1 MFSKSTRNKLALYFS
16 AMIALQG
23 YVLWQARQSIPL
35 GLPDFSIFYTAGQI
49 VRDGHGGRLYDDALQ
64 ESLQRSF
71 SPQLALLGSI
81 PFLLRRRLGTLAKA
95 PL

>member
-1 MFSKSTRNKLALYFS
+1 MLSRATQSDLAPYFS

-23 YVLWQARQSIPL
+23 YVLWQARQSIPQ

-64 ESLQRSF
+64 ESVQRSF
-71 SPQLALLGSI
+71 SPRAV
-81 PFLLRRRLGTLAKA
+81 
-95 PL
+95 